1 MRYFDSGILLKL
13 YFPEPNSAQATV
25 LVREKGAP
33 VLTALHRL
41 EMKAAMAQR
50 CGRGEITAAEHAQM
64 FADFER
70 DIAAGVFAVAAPPWP
85 TVFAEAES
93 LASAHAAR
101 NLCRSMDT
109 LHVALA
115 HALGA
120 TEFCTFD
127 QRQAAMARAAGLTV
141 VP

>member
-1 MRYFDSGILLKL
+1 
-13 YFPEPNSAQATV
+13 
-25 LVREKGAP
+25 
-33 VLTALHRL
+33 
-41 EMKAAMAQR
+41 MKAAMARR

-64 FADFER
+64 LADFER
-70 DIAAGVFAVAAPPWP
+70 DIAAGVFAVAAPAWLA
-85 TVFAEAES
+85 VFAHAES
-93 LASAHAAR
+93 LANAHAAR

-115 HALGA
+115 QALGA

-127 QRQAAMARAAGLTV
+127 QRQTAMARAAGLTV